1 MLFFSEKDNKISI
14 GEEVRQF
21 FLRHPFLKFH
31 FNFSQ
36 HQFGLLFPTV
46 PPMSSDHR
54 RYIRFSLSFQARK
67 LQENEQITP
76 IRISQISI
84 GGCLIDWDERVNVG
98 ESVRI
103 ELQLSN
109 GNWLPLNCK
118 ILYRMP
124 ESALGVK
131 FMDITKFEQELIA
144 KEIQKS
150 LEAKDLPYESPFAT
164 PIEYVQTGN
173 TSQEQLKNY
182 GNLEIKEVLT

>member
-14 GEEVRQF
+14 GEEIRQF
-21 FLRHPFLKFH
+21 FKRHPFLKFQ
-31 FNFSQ
+31 FNFNH
-36 HQFGLLFPTV
+36 HQFGFIIPTV
-46 PPMSSDHR
+46 PPMSSEHR

-67 LQENEQITP
+67 PLEKEQFIP
-76 IRISQISI
+76 VKISQISI

-118 ILYRMP
+118 VLYRMP

-131 FMDITKFEQELIA
+131 FMEITKFEQELIA
-144 KEIQKS
+144 KEIEKS
-150 LEAKDLPYESPFAT
+150 LATNNLAYESPFAT

-173 TSQEQLKNY
+173 TSQEQLKIY